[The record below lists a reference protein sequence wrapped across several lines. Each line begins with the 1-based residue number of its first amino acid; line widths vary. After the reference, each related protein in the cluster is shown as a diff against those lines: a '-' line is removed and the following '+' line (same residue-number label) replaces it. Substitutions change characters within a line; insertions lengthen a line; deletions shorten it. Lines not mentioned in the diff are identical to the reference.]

1 MSEPSKY
8 CEELLHQQRTG
19 IPHKSLLP
27 NGYGGQCPKQP
38 KIPPI
43 GDSTDFRARR
53 NISPCSR
60 CIAQQ
65 WDSLKASYSYVPTD
79 GTIDYY
85 RISLIGDGGVGKSS
99 LSKKYCWE
107 YFYDEGCQV
116 DSITSKSKRVVIDGQ
131 MSELKLYIPTLQEF
145 TSYGVASMPVTE
157 CAILVY
163 DITLQSSFRSVV
175 DMCSN
180 IRQHKNDQG
189 LYGIPICILGNKC
202 DKEHERQV
210 LTEQARGTATK
221 LGCYF
226 AEVSAKTGEHVS
238 DAFEEFARVM
248 QNCYPQTFRNN
259 QSKSYKQRVLY
270 PPTKESMSKPMNG
283 KEATKQYVK
292 TVQLIRAAQDKRT
305 IKVMW
310 LLTRG
315 TRPNHQS
322 WLDDSALYAAAAKGH
337 KRIVRLL
344 LDYGA
349 AINAKVQA
357 GMTPLQIAVINNHIS
372 VVRLLIDRGSLLEEL
387 TPRYGNALHAAATLG
402 RLEIARLL
410 LRSFANVNAYGGT
423 FGTPLLAAIATG
435 NLEMT
440 RLLLDWDAWVYLR
453 GEGSNTPLEVAAYNG
468 NVEIVRLLLDRGANI
483 SSIPSIIGS
492 MGFDVKEDDNALRFE
507 RILFPH
513 PGNQAVLEM
522 VREAAQARQYKL
534 AYPGH
539 KCRCFPTSSAI
550 DQQSIP
556 PPPYSAP
563 PSRSASEA
571 TIVIPK
577 AHHLDLM
584 EEGADSKPAETYVR
598 TSSTEQRCLC
608 VSRKGMMR
616 KIHLPFSSQGK
627 KNADHSSRRP
637 SLLTIAVS
645 DTSHRQVLAK
655 QQKHDEYEQND
666 QLLRSK
672 RRQALPQGQRRYWL
686 NWHEDWGFA
695 QYYRT

>member
-1 MSEPSKY
+1 M
-8 CEELLHQQRTG
+8 
-19 IPHKSLLP
+19 
-27 NGYGGQCPKQP
+27 
-38 KIPPI
+38 
-43 GDSTDFRARR
+43 
-53 NISPCSR
+53 
-60 CIAQQ
+60 
-65 WDSLKASYSYVPTD
+65 
-79 GTIDYY
+79 
-85 RISLIGDGGVGKSS
+85 
-99 LSKKYCWE
+99 
-107 YFYDEGCQV
+107 
-116 DSITSKSKRVVIDGQ
+116 DGQ
-131 MSELKLYIPTLQEF
+131 TSELRIYTPTLQEF
-145 TSYGVASMPVTE
+145 TSYGVASRPVTE

-180 IRQHKNDQG
+180 IRQRKNDQG
-189 LYGIPICILGNKC
+189 LYGSPICILGNKC

-210 LTEQARGTATK
+210 LTEQARETATK
-221 LGCYF
+221 LGCYL

-238 DAFEEFARVM
+238 NAFEEFARVI
-248 QNCYPQTFRNN
+248 QNCYPQTFRNTL
-259 QSKSYKQRVLY
+259 SKSSRKRVLY
-270 PPTKESMSKPMNG
+270 PPTEGSIPKPMNG
-283 KEATKQYVK
+283 KEATERYVK
-292 TVQLIRAAQDKRT
+292 TVQLIRAAQDKHT
-305 IKVMW
+305 IEVMW
-310 LLTRG
+310 LLIRG
-315 TRPNHQS
+315 THPNHQS

-372 VVRLLIDRGSLLEEL
+372 VARLLIDRGSLLEEL

-402 RLEIARLL
+402 RLEIAKLL

-492 MGFDVKEDDNALRFE
+492 MGFDVKEDDDALRFE

-513 PGNQAVLEM
+513 PGSQAVLKLL
-522 VREAAQARQYKL
+522 REAAQAREYKL
-534 AYPGH
+534 TNPGH

-563 PSRSASEA
+563 PSRSAFEA
-571 TIVIPK
+571 TIVISKP
-577 AHHLDLM
+577 HHLDVT
-584 EEGADSKPAETYVR
+584 EKGADSKPPEIYVR
-598 TSSTEQRCLC
+598 TASTKKRCLC
-608 VSRKGMMR
+608 VSLIGLIR
-616 KIHLPFSSQGK
+616 KIHLPFISLGK

-637 SLLTIAVS
+637 SLLTTAVT

-655 QQKHDEYEQND
+655 QQKRDEYQQDD
-666 QLLRSK
+666 QLLQSK
-672 RRQALPQGQRRYWL
+672 RREALPQGQRRYWL

-695 QYYRT
+695 EYYRT